1 MVFAPSSLIL
11 TNYYLPLSG
20 ALCDYR
26 MAKYKN
32 IKSVIHNWADSFLSI
47 ENYSDQS
54 YFSQVLFEVANKYA
68 AKKIVINILT
78 SDISP
83 RKIITPNVSEFTK
96 YCPWS
101 FAKLLASQNVEPSM
115 VSSARL
121 EIVYDFDAP
130 IGDTT
135 GYSFSNPESAP
146 LAIKYQ
152 ATAIAIDNRGVEHSA
167 IVKEWWRS

>member
-1 MVFAPSSLIL
+1 
-11 TNYYLPLSG
+11 
-20 ALCDYR
+20 
-26 MAKYKN
+26 
-32 IKSVIHNWADSFLSI
+32 
-47 ENYSDQS
+47 
-54 YFSQVLFEVANKYA
+54 
-68 AKKIVINILT
+68 
-78 SDISP
+78 
-83 RKIITPNVSEFTK
+83 
-96 YCPWS
+96 
-101 FAKLLASQNVEPSM
+101 M

>member
-1 MVFAPSSLIL
+1 MA
-11 TNYYLPLSG
+11 NYYQPLIG

-32 IKSVIHNWADSFLSI
+32 IKSVIHNWTDSFLSI
-47 ENYSDQS
+47 ENYSEQS
-54 YFSQVLFEVANKYA
+54 YFSQVLFEAASKCT
-68 AKKIVINILT
+68 AKKVVINILT

-83 RKIITPNVSEFTK
+83 KNVLTPSVSEFTK

-121 EIVYDFDAP
+121 EVEYDFDAP
-130 IGDTT
+130 LGDTT

-146 LAIKYQ
+146 QAIKYR

-167 IVKEWWRS
+167 NVKEWWRS

>member
-1 MVFAPSSLIL
+1 
-11 TNYYLPLSG
+11 
-20 ALCDYR
+20 

-47 ENYSDQS
+47 ENYSGQS
-54 YFSQVLFEVANKYA
+54 YFSQVLFEVANKCD
-68 AKKIVINILT
+68 AKKVIINILT

-101 FAKLLASQNVEPSM
+101 FAKLLASQNVDPSM
-115 VSSARL
+115 ISSARL
-121 EIVYDFDAP
+121 EVEFDFDAP

-146 LAIKYQ
+146 QAIKYQ
-152 ATAIAIDNRGVEHSA
+152 ATAIAIDNRGIEHSA
-167 IVKEWWRS
+167 NVKEWWRS